1 LLSKY
6 NIKELNVKKEE
17 MNIRLKNLYKLL
29 DKHINLIKNSNDNE
43 TLYHSAYWIK
53 RTIDEILYLKDTT
66 YVIDEETFLSDKELP
81 F

>member
-1 LLSKY
+1 M
-6 NIKELNVKKEE
+6 KKEE

>member
-1 LLSKY
+1 M
-6 NIKELNVKKEE
+6 KKEE

-66 YVIDEETFLSDKELP
+66 YVIDEETFLADKELP